1 MLETIVFLLCIYAL
15 WPLYVFTMAML
26 RAKEANLTTLTAW
39 VLAFP
44 LMVVALILD
53 VLLNFTV
60 FAVLTWDFPQMR
72 VIWVQRNWWKYTIN
86 APTLSGEWTFSQRL
100 ARLIRDTGW
109 KGKLSNWIA
118 ASLLDPYDH
127 DPKGHIKR

>member
-1 MLETIVFLLCIYAL
+1 MFESIVFLLCVYAL

-39 VLAFP
+39 VFAFP
-44 LMVVALILD
+44 LIVIALILD

-60 FAVLTWDFPQMR
+60 FAVLTWDFPR
-72 VIWVQRNWWKYTIN
+72 K
-86 APTLSGEWTFSQRL
+86 GEWTFSQRL
-100 ARLIRDTGW
+100 ARLVRDTGW
-109 KGKLSNWIA
+109 RGKLSNWIA